1 MIKDKIVQ
9 PEIRN
14 MSIECDKVGGINLS
28 QGISDRR
35 LPKTVELE
43 AIDAISSGNYNHTR
57 NDYRVKKINN
67 NYLI

>member
-9 PEIRN
+9 SEIRN

-35 LPKTVELE
+35 LPKTVQLGS
-43 AIDAISSGNYNHTR
+43 IDAISSGNNNHTG
-57 NDYRVKKINN
+57 NDYRVKKINS

>member
-9 PEIRN
+9 SEIRN

-43 AIDAISSGNYNHTR
+43 AIDAISSGNNNH
-57 NDYRVKKINN
+57 
-67 NYLI
+67 LI

>member
-1 MIKDKIVQ
+1 MINATIIQ
-9 PEIRN
+9 SEIRN

-43 AIDAISSGNYNHTR
+43 AIDAISSGNNNH
-57 NDYRVKKINN
+57 
-67 NYLI
+67 LI